1 MLNKKIAAASAVLF
15 LDLQVGDVTASD
27 MGRAMQLYQRQQY
40 RLALDHFLA
49 AAQSGNPFAQ
59 EILGFM
65 HAFGP
70 ALYPGV
76 AADSRAA
83 LGWFDLAARNGRPVG
98 RYMACAMARRVQH
111 ARLAQQHCFDWV
123 AETGQPG
130 PR

>member
-1 MLNKKIAAASAVLF
+1 MSRKMAAAAAALF
-15 LDLQVGDVTASD
+15 LGLQLGDGMAGD
-27 MGRAMQLYQRQQY
+27 MERAMQLYERQHY

-49 AAQSGNPFAQ
+49 AAQSGNALAQ

-83 LGWFDLAARNGRPVG
+83 LGWFDLAARNGRPAG
-98 RYMACAMARRVQH
+98 RYMACAMARRVQD
-111 ARLAQQHCFDWV
+111 ARLAQRHCFDLV
-123 AETGQPG
+123 AQVGQPR

>member
-15 LDLQVGDVTASD
+15 LGLQVGDVTASD

-76 AADSRAA
+76 TADSRAA

-111 ARLAQQHCFDWV
+111 ARLVQQHCFDWV

>member
-1 MLNKKIAAASAVLF
+1 MKRKIAAVGAALF
-15 LDLQVGDVTASD
+15 LGLQVGDVTAGD
-27 MGRAMQLYQRQQY
+27 LERAMQLYERQQY
-40 RLALDHFLA
+40 RPALDHFLA
-49 AAQSGNPFAQ
+49 AAQSGNALAQ

-98 RYMACAMARRVQH
+98 RYMACAMARRVQDT
-111 ARLAQQHCFDWV
+111 RYAQQHCFDWV
-123 AETGQPG
+123 AQTGQPA